1 MPYNL
6 RKKKDFTDSVLDVCK
21 PTGQAMKFDHI
32 IWEIREVTF
41 RVGGSPLESTNP
53 RAVPCHAPQ
62 PGPRALEDSFKKSAC
77 KGQARAQAGGRRGTW
92 LH

>member
-6 RKKKDFTDSVLDVCK
+6 RYKKDFPDSVLDVCK

-32 IWEIREVTF
+32 IREIREITL

-53 RAVPCHAPQ
+53 HAVFSISVSLFFFFLLYSLVHCI
-62 PGPRALEDSFKKSAC
+62 F
-77 KGQARAQAGGRRGTW
+77 
-92 LH
+92 